1 MNNLVQERGRSG
13 SVDLQ
18 VWHNAVGGDDGGH
31 LFGIVGVRRERDGS
45 VVSFDVPVV
54 RRWVRFSHADI
65 AGGGVTVMFKA
76 LTGSDYQT
84 GSGLS
89 EPEEGLSRGVIKFD
103 AQMWRGAD
111 AALTVTVVP
120 SPSVVDVEVDVD
132 PSTDIARPAT
142 EGQYAVHE
150 ETCRWNLTGDGCFDV
165 GEGGSEVYR
174 LRLRKRP
181 AAGDTLTVT
190 PLQAAMN
197 GGADL
202 VFSPSTVSFT
212 DSNWND
218 WQTVTVTAPHDVDTR
233 WGEFRI
239 EHRFSPNFGEHDD
252 PTARSFSRFHGR
264 VVDDDR
270 VEMVVK
276 DSQGRVVGAGGLSD
290 NLSLWAGSETFVTVE
305 LTHEPTDTHTVRATA
320 RDLDGATRP
329 PVGLRHPSHPQ
340 FRADHA
346 NPSPALIADIRSYIA
361 ETHFGEA
368 HVNHWKRVLETLGVE
383 DYPGLEPLTLAE
395 AFRNTG
401 RRMAPVRELLTAQ
414 QRGGYPLHSLNYSST
429 GIQFTRW
436 NWNTP
441 QKIIIR
447 RWNGATDPRCL
458 TGLPVEETAV
468 GACWKIGLSLVGN
481 GLKQAQTLYLGM
493 PEPGDAL
500 QVNLDFDKNTV
511 TEGDTARLWAT
522 LTAPNPTSQAI
533 RITQGVHTDS
543 TIGFFE
549 YRFDPRGGY
558 IFIAPGERRGFAT
571 LLARTDSVAE
581 PGGETVI
588 VFQGIHRGG
597 VRTNHNDRARITVV
611 DPPPSTLPQVLAA
624 APSLTLASN
633 VGSVS
638 EGGDVVFTVT
648 ADPVPQL
655 DTTVNVF
662 VSEEMGDGLD
672 YIGSGE
678 AFQVTIPAGQ
688 SSVDHRLRAYSDNTE
703 LADGTIV
710 GRVNTGDGYT
720 LGDPHSV
727 SIDLLDDDEAPVPEV
742 TVTAAHGSVAEGDTA
757 VFTLT
762 AAPAPAGGLPVTVTI
777 TANGDYGAVTG
788 SRTVTVPPG
797 GSVSFTVATSDDS
810 VDEPDGSVTVTV
822 NAGDG
827 YTVSATQTTGTVDVT
842 DNDDDDAGPA
852 LDPQLEADVRSYAA
866 ETQHGTLHVNR
877 WKRVLVAFG
886 LEDYAGLEPT
896 TLDEATVHVDIGRPR
911 WIPVLAHMAAMDA
924 VSPQPA
930 PARRSVQVDA
940 QVLATARAKAA
951 QTHGGAKHVNRW
963 KRVLEAFGDGDYP
976 GVEPLTAAGAQVYA
990 NVWSGWDQ
998 VAAQLRLIEAAA
1010 ADPTPVVPVVGI
1022 TAAADVSEGG
1032 DAVFTVTAAPPP
1044 SAGLPVS
1051 VTVSQSGDFGAGT
1064 GSRTVTVPTGGSVSF
1079 TVATSDDSADEPD
1092 GSVTATV
1099 DAGSGYTVSATQ
1111 GTAAVVVADDDDA
1124 PSPGSDQN
1132 APVLDP
1138 RLEADVRSYAAE
1150 TRHGT
1155 LHVNRW
1161 KRVLVAFGLEDYP
1174 GLEPTTLDE
1183 ARVHVDIGRP
1193 RWIPV
1198 LAHMAAMDAANP
1210 QPPPARGSVQIDA
1223 QVLATAR
1230 SKAAQTHGGAKHVN
1244 RWKRVLEAFGDSDYP
1259 GIEPLTAA
1267 GAQVYANVWS
1277 GWDQVAAQLK
1287 LIEAAADP
1295 TPVVVAPPVVVPT
1308 PVIPPVVVAPP
1319 PEVSITSSVGGTEGA
1334 TVSFTLTASPALT
1347 SDLDVDVSVVTSG
1360 DFGYGPTPT
1369 SVTIPPGGTATV
1381 TVTTS
1386 DDTTDEPDG
1395 TVTLTIDA
1403 GSGYTVGAYGSGS
1416 VDVTD
1421 DDDPVAPVV
1430 VAPDPVVSITA
1441 GSGVT
1446 EGGDA
1451 GFTLTATP
1459 APATA
1464 LDVAVTV
1471 TQTGDYGAV
1480 TGTRTVTVPTTGS
1493 VSFTVA
1499 TTDDATDEPDGS
1511 VTVTVDA
1518 GSGYTVS
1525 NTHGAGTVAV
1535 ADNDVP
1541 PPASSVTV
1549 SVGDATGSEAGG
1561 VVEFTVSL
1569 SEASSEQVRVWFST
1583 SNWRGLTGRAHMWL
1597 DYWTAQQ
1604 TVVFAPGQTK
1614 RTVSVWLVDDYRSEP
1629 DEYFTVELT
1638 NPRGATIGRGAA
1650 TGTITDDD

>member
-1 MNNLVQERGRSG
+1 MGETFSVTVNLTGVYLCDPAYGGSARRAVGGHTGIANGVSG
-13 SVDLQ
+13 SVPVQ
-18 VWHNAVGGDDGGH
+18 VWHGVGNAH
-31 LFGIVGVRRERDGS
+31 LFGIVNVVYFGS
-45 VVSFDVPVV
+45 GRVEPVDPV
-54 RRWVRFSHADI
+54 AARKWIRFSHADLA
-65 AGGGVTVMFKA
+65 AGVGVTFKA
-76 LTGSDYQT
+76 LTSSDYRVA
-84 GSGLS
+84 GLS
-89 EPEEGLSRGVIKFD
+89 EPEEGLSRGVIRFE
-103 AQMWRGAD
+103 AQTLGRSRGVG
-111 AALTVTVVP
+111 LSRSVTVTKVP
-120 SPSVVDVEVDVD
+120 SPSVVDVEIDVD
-132 PSTDIARPAT
+132 PSTDVARPAS
-142 EGQYAVHE
+142 ERVRAVHE
-150 ETCRWNLTGDGCFDV
+150 ETCRWNLSGDGCFDV
-165 GEGGSEVYR
+165 GEGGSEDYR

-212 DSNWND
+212 DSDWND

-264 VVDDDR
+264 VLDDDR

-276 DSQGRVVGAGGLSD
+276 DSEGRVVGAGGLSD
-290 NLSLWAGSETFVTVE
+290 NLSLLAGSETFVTVE

-361 ETHFGEA
+361 ETRFGEA
-368 HVNHWKRVLETLGVE
+368 HVNRWKRVLETLGVE

-395 AFRNTG
+395 AFQNTG

-429 GIQFTRW
+429 GISFTRW

-611 DPPPSTLPQVLAA
+611 DPPPSTSPQVLAA

-638 EGGDVVFTVT
+638 EGGDIVFTVT

-655 DTTVNVF
+655 DTTVNLF

-672 YIGSGE
+672 YTGRGD

-688 SSVDHRLRAYSDNTE
+688 GSVDHRLRAYSDNTK

-710 GRVNTGDGYT
+710 ARINTGDGYT
-720 LGDPHSV
+720 LGDPHSI
-727 SIDLLDDDEAPVPEV
+727 SIDLLDDDEEAPAPEV
-742 TVTAAHGSVAEGDTA
+742 TVTATHDSVTEGDPA

-762 AAPAPAGGLPVTVTI
+762 ATPAPADGLPVTVTI
-777 TANGDYGAVTG
+777 TADGDYGAVTG
-788 SRTVTVPPG
+788 SRTVTVPTAG
-797 GSVSFTVATSDDS
+797 TAQLSVATSDDS
-810 VDEPDGSVTVTV
+810 TDESDGSVTVTI
-822 NAGDG
+822 NAAGGG
-827 YTVSATQTTGTVDVT
+827 YTVSASQGTGTVNVS
-842 DNDDDDAGPA
+842 DDDDAPVGPV
-852 LDPQLEADVRSYAA
+852 LDAQLEADVRSYAA
-866 ETQHGTLHVNR
+866 ETHHGALHVNR

-896 TLDEATVHVDIGRPR
+896 TLDEA
-911 WIPVLAHMAAMDA
+911 
-924 VSPQPA
+924 
-930 PARRSVQVDA
+930 
-940 QVLATARAKAA
+940 
-951 QTHGGAKHVNRW
+951 
-963 KRVLEAFGDGDYP
+963 
-976 GVEPLTAAGAQVYA
+976 
-990 NVWSGWDQ
+990 
-998 VAAQLRLIEAAA
+998 
-1010 ADPTPVVPVVGI
+1010 
-1022 TAAADVSEGG
+1022 
-1032 DAVFTVTAAPPP
+1032 
-1044 SAGLPVS
+1044 
-1051 VTVSQSGDFGAGT
+1051 
-1064 GSRTVTVPTGGSVSF
+1064 
-1079 TVATSDDSADEPD
+1079 
-1092 GSVTATV
+1092 
-1099 DAGSGYTVSATQ
+1099 
-1111 GTAAVVVADDDDA
+1111 
-1124 PSPGSDQN
+1124 
-1132 APVLDP
+1132 
-1138 RLEADVRSYAAE
+1138 
-1150 TRHGT
+1150 
-1155 LHVNRW
+1155 
-1161 KRVLVAFGLEDYP
+1161 
-1174 GLEPTTLDE
+1174 
-1183 ARVHVDIGRP
+1183 RVHVDIGRP

-1198 LAHMAAMDAANP
+1198 LAHMTAMDAADP
-1210 QPPPARGSVQIDA
+1210 QPQPARGNVQVDA
-1223 QVLATAR
+1223 QALATAR
-1230 SKAAQTHGGAKHVN
+1230 SKAAQTHWGAKHVN

-1277 GWDQVAAQLK
+1277 AWDQVAAQLK
-1287 LIEAAADP
+1287 LIEAAATTDP
-1295 TPVVVAPPVVVPT
+1295 TPVIVPPVIPPVIVPSVVVPPVVVPS
-1308 PVIPPVVVAPP
+1308 VVVAPT
-1319 PEVSITSSVGGTEGA
+1319 PEVNIVSSAGGTEGA
-1334 TVSFTLTASPALT
+1334 TVTFTLNATPAPAA
-1347 SDLDVDVSVVTSG
+1347 DLDVDVSVVTSG

-1369 SVTIPPGGTATV
+1369 TVTIPTSGTAIV
-1381 TVTTS
+1381 TITTS
-1386 DDTTDEPDG
+1386 DDSTDEPDG
-1395 TVTLTIDA
+1395 TATLTIDA
-1403 GSGYTVGAYGSGS
+1403 GSDYTVGAYGSDS

-1430 VAPDPVVSITA
+1430 IPDPQVSITAGPGVTEGTNASFTLTAAPAPAADLDVTVTVAQSGAFGAVTGSRTVTIPTGGSVSFTVATTDDTTDETDGSVTVTVNTGSGYTASTTQGSGTVSVADNDDPPIPVVSITA
-1441 GSGVT
+1441 GPGVT
-1446 EGGDA
+1446 EGTNA
-1451 GFTLTATP
+1451 SFTLTAAP
-1459 APATA
+1459 APAA
-1464 LDVAVTV
+1464 DLPVTV
-1471 TQTGDYGAV
+1471 TVSQSGAFGAV
-1480 TGTRTVTVPTTGS
+1480 TGSRTVTIPTGGS

-1499 TTDDATDEPDGS
+1499 TTDDATDESDGSVTATVNTGSGYAVSNTQGAGTVAVSDDDDPPIPVVSITEGQGVTEGGDATFTLTAAPAPAADLPVTVTITQSGAFGAVTGSRTVTIPTGGSVSFTVATTDDTTDEPDGS
-1511 VTVTVDA
+1511 VTVTVNT
-1518 GSGYTVS
+1518 GSGYTAS
-1525 NTHGAGTVAV
+1525 NTQGAGTVNV
-1535 ADNDVP
+1535 ADNDDP
-1541 PPASSVTV
+1541 PPVSSVTV
-1549 SVGDATGSEAGG
+1549 SVEDAAGSEGSWA
-1561 VVEFTVSL
+1561 VDFTVRL
-1569 SEASSEQVRVWFST
+1569 SEASSEEVRVRFTTW
-1583 SNWRGLTGRAHMWL
+1583 NWRGLTGRAHMWL
-1597 DYWTAQQ
+1597 DYQTRDY
-1604 TVVFAPGQTK
+1604 TVVFTPGQTEQ
-1614 RTVSVWLVDDYRSEP
+1614 TVTVWLIDDYRSEP

-1638 NPRGATIGRGAA
+1638 NPRGATIGQGTA